1 MSGRNVP
8 VRFSNHSRTC
18 SYSDFLESVRQ
29 CIFPKIS
36 LMNFGR
42 WILGVFGW
50 KVTGDIP
57 HHLKKFVVIAAP
69 HTSGWDFPLG
79 VFGRSAI
86 GRHIKFIGKKRY

>member
-1 MSGRNVP
+1 M
-8 VRFSNHSRTC
+8 
-18 SYSDFLESVRQ
+18 
-29 CIFPKIS
+29 
-36 LMNFGR
+36 
-42 WILGVFGW
+42 FGW

-86 GRHIKFIGKKRY
+86 GRHIKFIGKKSLFKPPLGWIMRALGGYPVDRSKRSIHSDDLEIDV